1 MTQPVLS
8 TPGVLQDAEPAKWR
22 QHRYGLSPERWDR
35 FAGRTFWITGAG
47 TGYGRSI
54 AVALAAAGARVIL
67 SGRRRSKLEES
78 IEEMKTF
85 AVPTTLCHAVEC
97 DITDPQDIER
107 ACARVIALTQ
117 SLHGLVNN
125 AALPSTAN
133 PYPLQEDSLGNWEK
147 LLRTNVTAQ
156 WQLTR
161 RLMPYMLKG
170 SEGRVLFVTSEA
182 GWASTPGFGP
192 YNVSKAALNALAASV
207 AAEYAE
213 RFPEADIQVN
223 TLVPGEAKTEMN
235 RRSRES
241 PYAVV
246 SMTLLLLSHPKG
258 GPNGRFFHRDGRHL
272 SFAYTTPYER
282 KLG

>member
-1 MTQPVLS
+1 
-8 TPGVLQDAEPAKWR
+8 
-22 QHRYGLSPERWDR
+22 
-35 FAGRTFWITGAG
+35 
-47 TGYGRSI
+47 
-54 AVALAAAGARVIL
+54 
-67 SGRRRSKLEES
+67 
-78 IEEMKTF
+78 
-85 AVPTTLCHAVEC
+85 
-97 DITDPQDIER
+97 
-107 ACARVIALTQ
+107 
-117 SLHGLVNN
+117 
-125 AALPSTAN
+125 
-133 PYPLQEDSLGNWEK
+133 
-147 LLRTNVTAQ
+147 
-156 WQLTR
+156 
-161 RLMPYMLKG
+161 MPYMLKG